1 MTPNYVTIVTPLESD
16 SVESCRQYLRD
27 NADPQ
32 LGQVDAFLECRP
44 LFRFDEIASM
54 HFCSFVILGAADGI
68 PPSLVF
74 EATFDGSRDDFLNDL
89 LRIAPEG
96 LDTIYRRCAGYPISG
111 IATPELVK
119 EYFVRHDVGANTFF
133 SGSPGRTV
141 SQIRGEGRIRD
152 NLAAFLSE
160 RCQAGEK
167 IPGRAVAILDIVRDV
182 VRGAGA
188 ANWAEQPVRL
198 PWEMTFRN
206 GIALAAVIAVVVL
219 ASLLGALVCWAAG
232 HGPESLHRIVNA
244 WLQTADQIGGRI
256 DNQVTTVFPWVGEL
270 VPMIQT
276 STLRLLSGLTL
287 AWVVVRVCE
296 LLLKS
301 VSRDVRDQFLI
312 WRFPLQLLVVTRF
325 ALVAYIVGTV
335 LLAAVSGADALAP
348 EGTNSF
354 WGMFKELAAVGVQL
368 VLIGLLLLIGWHF
381 TTSLNLAIELQ
392 PLDETW
398 ENLRRM
404 ALDLLW
410 FAMLVLGG
418 IGVLLIASVL
428 PAGFIG
434 SMARIIEPIVN
445 FLFLFVFFAVVG
457 IFAAYAV
464 GLLAMLTIGA
474 MEHQDKSKFDSAA
487 GLLSRARENAKKY
500 AREEGGINRFQNHL
514 ASVTT
519 VKPGVLRR
527 WLLRL
532 VLFAINLLSRFWFN
546 RGELGGIPTIL
557 SARWVLIDGGR
568 RLLFL
573 DNYGGAWE
581 SYLNEFIDLAA
592 VKGLN
597 AIWTNTFVSAAGK
610 TYSFPPTRFLF
621 WRGAQDARPFKAY
634 VRQSQVET
642 IVWYGAYPTLSVVG
656 INANT
661 DVRQALFQQLQPAGV
676 DRLLQGF

>member
-1 MTPNYVTIVTPLESD
+1 MSPNYVTIVTPLEPD
-16 SVESCRQYLRD
+16 SIDFCREYLRD

-32 LGQVDAFLECRP
+32 LGQADAFLQCRP
-44 LFRFDEIASM
+44 QFRFDEISSL
-54 HFCSFVILGAADGI
+54 HFCSFVILGTADGG

-96 LDTIYRRCAGYPISG
+96 LDTVYRECAGYPACG
-111 IATPELVK
+111 AATPELVK
-119 EYFVRHDVGANTFF
+119 EYLVRHDVGANTFF

-152 NLAAFLSE
+152 NLATFLSA

-167 IPGRAVAILDIVRDV
+167 IPGRAAAILDIVRDL

-188 ANWAEQPVRL
+188 ANWAEQPVQL
-198 PWEMTFRN
+198 PWEMRFRS
-206 GIALAAVIAVVVL
+206 GIARAAIVAVVVL

-276 STLRLLSGLTL
+276 STLRLLSGLAL

-301 VSRDVRDQFLI
+301 VSRDVRDQFLM

-335 LLAAVSGADALAP
+335 LLATVSGADALAP
-348 EGTNSF
+348 EGTNSI
-354 WGMFKELAAVGVQL
+354 WGLFKELIAVGGQL
-368 VLIGLLLLIGWHF
+368 LIIGLLLLIGWHF
-381 TTSLNLAIELQ
+381 TTSLNLAVELQ

-404 ALDLLW
+404 GLDLIW
-410 FAMLVLGG
+410 FAMLILGG
-418 IGVLLIASVL
+418 IGVLLISSVL
-428 PAGFIG
+428 PASFISG
-434 SMARIIEPIVN
+434 MARIIEPIVN
-445 FLFLFVFFAVVG
+445 FLFLFIFFAVVG
-457 IFAAYAV
+457 IFVAYAV

-474 MEHQDKSKFDSAA
+474 MEHHDKSTFDDAT
-487 GLLSRARENAKKY
+487 GLLSRAPENAKKY
-500 AREEGGINRFQNHL
+500 TREEGGTNRFQNHL
-514 ASVTT
+514 ASVTI

-532 VLFAINLLSRFWFN
+532 ALFAVNLLARFWFN
-546 RGELGGIPTIL
+546 KGELGGIPTIL
-557 SARWVLIDGGR
+557 SARWVLIDEGR

-597 AIWTNTFVSAAGK
+597 AIWTNTFVSAANK
-610 TYSFPPTRFLF
+610 TYGFPPTRFLF